1 MSMKKIPDFIEKRLL
16 EEYKEQGLCWR
27 NDDQAFSRLT
37 AVLIPLSIAA
47 LTLPYLRNGTPKLLA
62 VSGGLLLMTFW
73 ILSSELHTR
82 RLTIRFSRLHEIE
95 RILGLN
101 SHLKYHMETNKK
113 VWRFQILRR
122 YMFWLYLPIAFFVT
136 CDIKVE
142 PTDPKVKVAHSVVQ
156 FIRAFSDPKVETA
169 LCSIDLWPLFGLWST
184 DAGIAKLAITVE
196 TIGVVIFTV
205 VGYLIYKKY
214 RDRIRPN
221 PENKT

>member
-1 MSMKKIPDFIEKRLL
+1 MSSQIPRVLEEDSINENYLL
-16 EEYKEQGLCWR
+16 EEYKEQGFCWR
-27 NDDQAFSRLT
+27 NDDQTFSRLT

-62 VSGGLLLMTFW
+62 ASGGLLLMTFW

-136 CDIKVE
+136 CDLKVE
-142 PTDPKVKVAHSVVQ
+142 VISWPPDWGIIKSV
-156 FIRAFSDPKVETA
+156 
-169 LCSIDLWPLFGLWST
+169 
-184 DAGIAKLAITVE
+184 ITTE
-196 TIGVVIFTV
+196 TIAFL
-205 VGYLIYKKY
+205 LIIVAVAIAVCISILIRIGRRRYKKWRY
-214 RDRIRPN
+214 DRRLKRSTKEASN
-221 PENKT
+221 S